1 MSLPFPDGP
10 IDNDV
15 FFHNEMVCIF
25 RAAINTWECRR
36 ITAQNVNLQ
45 SGQPPTT
52 KKHG

>member
-15 FFHNEMVCIF
+15 FFHNEMVCIY

-36 ITAQNVNLQ
+36 ITPQDVNLQ
-45 SGQPPTT
+45 SGRTPTN
-52 KKHG
+52 KN

>member
-25 RAAINTWECRR
+25 REAINTWECRR
-36 ITAQNVNLQ
+36 ITPQDVAAQ
-45 SGQPPTT
+45 SGPHYT
-52 KKHG
+52 KKI